1 MIADIRFTISVCGT
15 TISLNDSS
23 VVANVL
29 NGLRAAKCSN
39 KHFSRRLFPF
49 QSNVYELAPFPQAL
63 EKLLS

>member
-15 TISLNDSS
+15 TISF
-23 VVANVL
+23 
-29 NGLRAAKCSN
+29 NGFFCRGKCTQWVDGCEM
-39 KHFSRRLFPF
+39 HEQAFSGRLFPF